1 MSAPSYF
8 VVRSDVSAEA
18 GQQRVYGCHDN
29 EESAAEEALRLAA
42 TYYGDFAV
50 VGPAPVALNIVRE
63 GGVQAV
69 RAEPVEQE

>member
-1 MSAPSYF
+1 MPTPAYF
-8 VVRSDVSAEA
+8 VVRSDVSADS
-18 GQQRVYGCHDN
+18 GQQRVYGAHDT
-29 EESAAEEALRLAA
+29 EQAAAEEALRLASS
-42 TYYGDFAV
+42 YYGEFAV

>member
-18 GQQRVYGCHDN
+18 GQQRVYGAHDS

-42 TYYGDFAV
+42 AYYGEFAV
-50 VGPAPVALNIVRE
+50 VGPAPIALNIVRE

-69 RAEPVEQE
+69 RAEPVEQD

>member
-1 MSAPSYF
+1 MPAPTYF
-8 VVRSDVSAEA
+8 VVRSDVSAAA
-18 GQQRVYGCHDN
+18 GQQRVYGAHDT
-29 EESAAEEALRLAA
+29 EQAAAEEALRLAA
-42 TYYGDFAV
+42 SYYGDFAV